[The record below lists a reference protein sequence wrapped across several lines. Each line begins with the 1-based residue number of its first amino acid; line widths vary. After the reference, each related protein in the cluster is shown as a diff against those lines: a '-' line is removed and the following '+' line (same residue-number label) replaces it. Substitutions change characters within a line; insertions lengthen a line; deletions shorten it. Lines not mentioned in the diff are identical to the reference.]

1 MLLFMI
7 GKLLI
12 VLIIIGVMILMLL
25 IHMLCLPLVLLLFM
39 VEVGL
44 GEIMLCIMCLGKCAM
59 NLLLFFHACNTSFV
73 LSCKNAK
80 VVARKLGSKCKG
92 DKSCIWVPK
101 TIVTNL
107 VGPNKSWV
115 PKTQA

>member
-1 MLLFMI
+1 M
-7 GKLLI
+7 
-12 VLIIIGVMILMLL
+12 MLL
-25 IHMLCLPLVLLLFM
+25 IHMLCLPLVLLLFT

-44 GEIMLCIMCLGKCAM
+44 GEIMLCIMCLKVC
-59 NLLLFFHACNTSFV
+59 NKSTFIFHACNTSFV

-92 DKSCIWVPK
+92 DKTCIWVPK
-101 TIVTNL
+101 TVSTNL